1 MKKNTLDIKISLV
14 VMIVLVALLGSFVV
28 FLFMDFGMM
37 MNPDGS
43 MGNCPF
49 SPNGSICT
57 MGFREHMST
66 WQTMFAA
73 VPQKM
78 TTANFILLALWFS
91 FSALIFKNL
100 LLKYS
105 KLLFYDYR
113 LYTKQYSY
121 ISLVDPAQRA
131 IYQGLI
137 NPKIF

>member
-1 MKKNTLDIKISLV
+1 MKKVTPNIKISLV
-14 VMIVLVALLGSFVV
+14 VLLVLAALLGSFFV

-43 MGNCPF
+43 MGKCPF
-49 SPNGSICT
+49 SPDGSICA
-57 MGFREHMST
+57 MNLREHISM
-66 WQTMFAA
+66 WQIMFAA

-78 TTANFILLALWFS
+78 TTAGLILLGLWLS
-91 FSALIFKNL
+91 FAALIFKNL

-121 ISLVDPAQRA
+121 IALVDPVKRA
-131 IYQGLI
+131 IYKGRI
-137 NPKIF
+137 TPKIF